1 MHGQLTRVAA
11 LAALALPAQV
21 RIAKVLLDWY
31 WDRRGPTVDSN
42 CGARP
47 LTGAEETRDPPSR
60 PRTQAG
66 PACRERRRLRLLH
79 LVVAIAEGLQYGH
92 RRRLV
97 LLSEREAQQRR

>member
-42 CGARP
+42 CVRAP
-47 LTGAEETRDPPSR
+47 
-60 PRTQAG
+60 TQAG
-66 PACRERRRLRLLH
+66 PVCRERRRLRLLH

-92 RRRLV
+92 RRRLA
-97 LLSEREAQQRR
+97 LLSERQAQQRRWQQHSHRVGTVYY